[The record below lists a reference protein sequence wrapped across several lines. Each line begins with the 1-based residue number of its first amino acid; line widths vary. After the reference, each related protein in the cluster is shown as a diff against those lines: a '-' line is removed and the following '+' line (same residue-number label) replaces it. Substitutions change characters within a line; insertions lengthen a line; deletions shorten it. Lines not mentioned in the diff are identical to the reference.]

1 MAEPVTEVALRPPA
15 PRPSSRYVLAA
26 AGLGVSGAVAWLAVR
41 KVDPT
46 DFVAAFR
53 QSDWWYV
60 VPAAAALTAA
70 VALRLLRW
78 RLLFAAGRRPPI
90 RPLGRAFLIGYL
102 FNSILPARPGELA
115 RAVAL
120 RREVGTPVAE
130 ALATTAAERLYDVA
144 ALLALLFVGALFVPA
159 PSAVDTAAVAAAGF
173 VGVGLVAAVVV
184 GRRDDRLEGWVE
196 RAVLAVPRVPRATA
210 LRWSAGIVAG
220 LVSLRDR
227 RVAARAAVLTLA
239 SWVVLVLS
247 AWALLPAFHLRLGF
261 AAALVIVVAANLTLL
276 VPASP
281 GGLGVFE
288 AATVAVLAS
297 FAVDRS
303 AALSYA
309 VALHGLNLFPYVV
322 AGAFALFRH
331 TQFVRARDR
340 P

>member
-1 MAEPVTEVALRPPA
+1 MFCGRSRSRGTTSGSSPRSRGRSARESSASTRCRSRITAGRTARARRSPGPTGSRRSRSSWLSASVAEPVTEVALRPPA

-53 QSDWWYV
+53 QSDWWCV
-60 VPAAAALTAA
+60 LPAAAALTAA

-159 PSAVDTAAVAAAGF
+159 
-173 VGVGLVAAVVV
+173 
-184 GRRDDRLEGWVE
+184 
-196 RAVLAVPRVPRATA
+196 
-210 LRWSAGIVAG
+210 
-220 LVSLRDR
+220 
-227 RVAARAAVLTLA
+227 
-239 SWVVLVLS
+239 
-247 AWALLPAFHLRLGF
+247 
-261 AAALVIVVAANLTLL
+261 LVIVVAANLTLL